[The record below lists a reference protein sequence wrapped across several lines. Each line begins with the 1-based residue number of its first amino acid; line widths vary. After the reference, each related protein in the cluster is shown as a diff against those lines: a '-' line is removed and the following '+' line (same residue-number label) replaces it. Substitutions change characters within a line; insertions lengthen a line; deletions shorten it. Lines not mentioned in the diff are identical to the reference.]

1 MCDKYVS
8 FKSKQCKQRKSEQ
21 MYFISNYHIVNEFS
35 MRKYLKIVPSKFL
48 FSLDECNKK
57 TAEAE

>member
-8 FKSKQCKQRKSEQ
+8 FQSKQCRSAQ
-21 MYFISNYHIVNEFS
+21 MYCISSYHIVNEFS
-35 MRKYLKIVPSKFL
+35 MQKYLKIVPSKFL
-48 FSLDECNKK
+48 FSLDEYNKK